1 MFFLISKMTFNR
13 LIWDPLLIGNYWVAC
28 LQLLCSYQVIV
39 YLNWRL
45 FLSLFWKLTCKGFLE
60 KHYSFATYFKKGLLF
75 IWDPM
80 LIGNQWVARLPLLC
94 SYQVSTRC
102 CSHVSLSALLCSVNM
117 IFSLNNY
124 RQTSKAQ
131 ETEILTNILSQTKQS
146 TRNY

>member
-1 MFFLISKMTFNR
+1 M
-13 LIWDPLLIGNYWVAC
+13 
-28 LQLLCSYQVIV
+28 
-39 YLNWRL
+39 
-45 FLSLFWKLTCKGFLE
+45 
-60 KHYSFATYFKKGLLF
+60 F

-80 LIGNQWVARLPLLC
+80 LIGNHWVARLPLLC

-146 TRNY
+146 TRSYKRAEFLSLFSQYLLEDFVAHLLFIFFKIQTNFNRSKCFYIFFAMKEIIKIWKALLLISTVEISIG